1 MYARLVAAGLLLAAL
16 VGAWWYVDGLRTDL
30 AACSE
35 ARLQLQARLDE
46 QSRTVTRWAESQRV
60 AMRRGDQALS
70 AARDGTRVQ
79 QAAVDALQARILASP
94 GANCGQAIA
103 EIREQLR

>member
-30 AACSE
+30 ATYRDAKVE
-35 ARLQLQARLDE
+35 LQGRLDE
-46 QSRTVTRWAESQRV
+46 QSRMVARWSESQRQ
-60 AMRRGDQALS
+60 AIQRADQALK
-70 AARDGTRVQ
+70 AARDDTRAQ
-79 QAAVDALQARILASP
+79 QGAVDALQARILASA
-94 GANCGQAIA
+94 GVTCGQAIA